1 MPMPWND
8 DSLRSRIILVTTLLL
23 LAFVTLGGYLYTVQ
37 IVRHDEL
44 YAKAKKK
51 YTSTRESHG
60 QRGEIYDFHGNL
72 LVGNRPAYYI
82 QLDPSLLTND
92 HAEYLAGL
100 FSRYLDLDY
109 KKLLRKFNLRTRQAI
124 RDGQLSVAKNRYAH
138 VHSKV
143 PLNLGQILKEKI
155 QEKNASYKALNKKL
169 SKEKRKLKKEKNFA
183 ELKKIKF
190 KKLIRGVQFKAVRV
204 RYYPKDNML
213 ANVLGFTFID
223 HRTNTQSAFGLERHY
238 NKALTSQNQVDTF
251 ERSRKGRPLHYGN
264 RKVKTTV
271 DNVGLNIIM
280 TIREPIQSIVEE
292 ELDKLVA
299 KWNPKAAWAI
309 LADPQGN
316 VLAMAQRPSFNPND
330 RRGLTPEK
338 TANII
343 MRANFEPGSTMKP
356 IVISKALDLGF
367 VTPRTVFYCEKGY
380 WPLYKLRD
388 SHPYEDLTVSE
399 IIQKS
404 SNIGTAKITLKMGEK
419 NLFKTL
425 RSFGF
430 GKRTGIEI
438 GLENIGILRPIRT
451 GDGMTIARLPIGQ
464 AFNVSPLQLVR
475 AYCALANH
483 GKLPSMRLIDRLENK
498 TAGIVKKIS
507 NPPPVQLYKNPNT
520 WAKIIAM
527 MKLVT
532 REGGT
537 AKQAA
542 IKGYSVAGKTG
553 TSQKIVDGTYSHSK
567 YYASF
572 IGFVPAENPAFV
584 LLVSANEPKKSHYG
598 GTVAAPTFRNI
609 ATRVLKNMNIKPT
622 RPEELTD
629 TE

>member
-1 MPMPWND
+1 MPWND
-8 DSLRSRIILVTTLLL
+8 DSLRSRIKIITALLL
-23 LAFVTLGGYLYTVQ
+23 FSFVSLAWYLYTVQ
-37 IVRHDEL
+37 ILRHDEL

-51 YTSTRESHG
+51 YTTPGKEYS
-60 QRGEIYDFHGNL
+60 QRGEIYDAAGNL
-72 LVGNRPAYYI
+72 LIGNRPAYHI
-82 QLDPSLLTND
+82 QLDPSILND
-92 HAEYLAGL
+92 ENAKYLAGL
-100 FSRYLDLDY
+100 FSRYLDLDF
-109 KKLLRKFNLRTRQAI
+109 KKLLRKFNLRTRQSHINGKMA
-124 RDGQLSVAKNRYAH
+124 VVKNRYAH

-143 PLNLGQILKEKI
+143 PLNVGQMIEAEIK
-155 QEKNASYKALNKKL
+155 EKNATYSAINKKL
-169 SKEKRKLKKEKNFA
+169 KRERKKLKKEKKFA
-183 ELKKIKF
+183 ALKKIKL
-190 KKLIRGVQFKAVRV
+190 KSLIRGVKFKVIRV
-204 RYYPKDNML
+204 RYYPKDTML
-213 ANVLGFTFID
+213 ANLLGFTFID
-223 HRTNTQSAFGLERHY
+223 FRTNKTSAFGLERHY
-238 NKALTSQNQVDTF
+238 NEELTSQFEVSQF
-251 ERSRKGRPLHYGN
+251 ERSRKGRLLHYGDRN
-264 RKVKTTV
+264 AETTV
-271 DNVGLNIIM
+271 TKVGLDVFL
-280 TIREPIQSIVEE
+280 TIQEPIQSIIEE

-316 VLAMAQRPSFNPND
+316 ILAMAQRPTFNPND
-330 RRGLTPEK
+330 RRDLTPEQ

-367 VTPRTVFYCEKGY
+367 VTPRTVFDCEKGY
-380 WPLYKLRD
+380 WPQYKLRD
-388 SHPYEDLTVSE
+388 SHRYEDLTVAE

-438 GLENIGILRPIRT
+438 GLENTGLLHPIRT

-483 GKLPSMRLIDRLENK
+483 GKLPSMRIVDRLEN
-498 TAGIVKKIS
+498 TNAGVIKKLTS
-507 NPPPVQLYKNPNT
+507 PAPKQLFKNPNT
-520 WAKIIAM
+520 WAKMIAM

-553 TSQKIVDGTYSHSK
+553 TSQKIVDGAYSHSK

-572 IGFVPAENPAFV
+572 IGFVPAEKPAFV
-584 LLVSANEPKKSHYG
+584 LLVSADEPKKSHYG
-598 GTVAAPTFRNI
+598 GTVAAPTFKNI
-609 ATRVLKNMNIKPT
+609 SLRVLRHMNIKPT
-622 RPEELTD
+622 RPSEITG